1 MFQSKGQLFNKM
13 LEQKRSLNDPQKIET
28 DISRALDL
36 AFDNKDL
43 AVLSTLKEAESI
55 EPVYGGGGGITSVKR
70 EKEFKLKLNS
80 KHQISLE

>member
-1 MFQSKGQLFNKM
+1 M

-43 AVLSTLKEAESI
+43 AILSTLKEADSTEPIYRDGTLSI
-55 EPVYGGGGGITSVKR
+55 KKD
-70 EKEFKLKLNS
+70 KEFKLKLNS

>member
-1 MFQSKGQLFNKM
+1 M

-43 AVLSTLKEAESI
+43 AILSTLKEADST
-55 EPVYGGGGGITSVKR
+55 EPIYRDGTLSNKKDKFCD
-70 EKEFKLKLNS
+70 KEFKLKLNS

>member
-1 MFQSKGQLFNKM
+1 M

-43 AVLSTLKEAESI
+43 AILSTLKEADSTEPICRDGTLSI
-55 EPVYGGGGGITSVKR
+55 KKD
-70 EKEFKLKLNS
+70 KEFKLKLNS